1 MKKTKMIAGLLVSS
15 ALLGVTMTANVS
27 HIKADTEASTDAS
40 LVTIDSNQMLEEQPL
55 TVEEQATKEAE
66 NGEIL
71 GDEVPNQSSNLEE
84 VENVISEPKAEAIPE
99 TKAEDST
106 LSEFTPRA
114 VRSAEHNLD
123 MESLPVTP
131 ELPNEKQPA
140 YIQDTNYPGKPFQ
153 LQQSVLIKTTSVTDK
168 KIEWEVTFKA
178 GEWAFYESIGGYYFI
193 LPDGL
198 KLTKLVDQSNADILN
213 HYKSEGAGGDEYR
226 AFENGK
232 GEFDAQWGWSAG
244 LMDNAIFNKWK
255 DENRF
260 SKIFFRDHR
269 RDVQTITYKIET
281 EIEKQS
287 EKPFSLIAVIKN
299 FNKYTHYIY
308 GDQIASA
315 AGLEVVAPRTEK
327 VPKEK
332 KAKEGKERK
341 KDRSKKN
348 RHSHKEHKKQHRTRE
363 LTGRKK

>member
-1 MKKTKMIAGLLVSS
+1 MI
-15 ALLGVTMTANVS
+15 
-27 HIKADTEASTDAS
+27 EA
-40 LVTIDSNQMLEEQPL
+40 
-55 TVEEQATKEAE
+55 
-66 NGEIL
+66 
-71 GDEVPNQSSNLEE
+71 
-84 VENVISEPKAEAIPE
+84 
-99 TKAEDST
+99 
-106 LSEFTPRA
+106 
-114 VRSAEHNLD
+114 
-123 MESLPVTP
+123 
-131 ELPNEKQPA
+131 
-140 YIQDTNYPGKPFQ
+140 
-153 LQQSVLIKTTSVTDK
+153 TSVTDK
-168 KIEWEVTFKA
+168 KIEWKVTFKSRD
-178 GEWAFYESIGGYYFI
+178 WSFYESIGGYYFI
-193 LPDGL
+193 IPDGL
-198 KLTKLVDQSNADILN
+198 KLTKLVDQSNMDILN

-255 DENRF
+255 EENRF
-260 SKIFFRDHR
+260 SKILFRDYR
-269 RDVQTITYKIET
+269 RDVQTVTYKLET

-308 GDQIASA
+308 GNQIASA

-332 KAKEGKERK
+332 KKNEGKERK

-348 RHSHKEHKKQHRTRE
+348 RHSHKEHKKQYRTKE